1 MLQDANFGATL
12 PVIPTVMNETVKL
25 VDLVLPVIQVFPDCT
40 RRPMKTNL
48 RDTFGL
54 KSLTLTAALLS
65 APVAAQAQSS
75 VGDLEGYS
83 NDVAAV
89 YETSP
94 YDNET
99 TPAYAPISY
108 SDMHAAPVP
117 TPSSTVHIGSGYE
130 SSSCGCTATT
140 SCDSGACKT
149 KRAGGLAKGLRSR
162 RGSGVKPWA
171 SVEALLWFPQARNA
185 PDLITVA
192 PNTLAPTLGLPNTQ
206 TVFGGED
213 GLGGELQPGLRV
225 DAGRYL
231 SENFGIGG
239 RFWFLGDEEVNYA
252 ASGDG
257 SAESLGRPFF
267 DTNAG
272 AQDSILVYA
281 DTGGGNVFAGSIA
294 AESTLSL
301 IGAEAYGRL
310 NFASGDEY
318 ATDIIGG
325 YSHFGIDDTLS
336 MTSTSVETTPASGQ
350 TFIFNDLFEAENS
363 FNGGQIGFETVL
375 KRGKWMFS
383 SLTKVHL
390 GNMNSSLRVSGS
402 STSGVPPALTTNAGG
417 ALALDSIGNYERDVF
432 TFAPEANVKL
442 GYRFRDHVL
451 FTVGYSFIYWDSVA
465 LAGDNINPVFDAT
478 TLGTAG
484 PFGQPTFGLADSSF
498 YVQGIDLGLTIDF

>member
-1 MLQDANFGATL
+1 
-12 PVIPTVMNETVKL
+12 MNETVKL
-25 VDLVLPVIQVFPDCT
+25 VDLVLPVIPVFPDCT
-40 RRPMKTNL
+40 RRPMKINL
-48 RDTFGL
+48 RDNLSL

-65 APVAAQAQSS
+65 APAAVQAQSS

-83 NDVAAV
+83 DDVAAV

-94 YDNET
+94 ESDPTES
-99 TPAYAPISY
+99 AYAPISY
-108 SDMHAAPVP
+108 SDMHAAPAP
-117 TPSSTVHIGSGYE
+117 TPATMHIGSGYE
-130 SSSCGCTATT
+130 SASCGCTATT
-140 SCDSGACKT
+140 SCSSSSCSK
-149 KRAGGLAKGLRSR
+149 KRVGGLAKKLRSR
-162 RGSGVKPWA
+162 RNNGVTPWA

-185 PDLITVA
+185 PDLITIA

-213 GLGGELQPGLRV
+213 GLGGELQPGFRV

-257 SAESLGRPFF
+257 SAESLGRPFYN
-267 DTNAG
+267 TNIG
-272 AQDSILVYA
+272 DQDSILVYG
-281 DTGGGNVFAGSIA
+281 DTGTGDLFNGSIS

-318 ATDIIGG
+318 ETDIIGG

-336 MTSTSVETTPASGQ
+336 MTSTTVQTNPATGQ
-350 TFIFNDLFEAENS
+350 TFIFNDLFEAENT

-390 GNMNSSLRVSGS
+390 GNMNSSLRISGS

-417 ALALDSIGNYERDVF
+417 ALALDSIGDYERDVF

-465 LAGDNINPVFDAT
+465 LAGDNINPVFDGT